1 VGRPPTLVAAN
12 GGSAFIFIFTLA
24 CLLIA
29 TPLLVARIPARPAL
43 APQPSRRCGGRGS
56 LTIFPLV
63 FRYGMN
69 PAQGPALVFDVLASA
84 FAEMP
89 GGRLVG
95 TLFFLLLVFA
105 ALTPSIAGFEPLVAW
120 LQQHRQV
127 SRVRAAAVTAVMVW
141 ALGLGSMLSFNRL
154 SAWHPLGGLALFADK
169 TFFDVMDFLS
179 SNVLPPVGAVLTS
192 VLVGW
197 RLRRTIVDEELRD
210 TTPFAA
216 RVCVWL
222 LRYVCPIA
230 IAAVLASALGVRLSN
245 A

>member
-1 VGRPPTLVAAN
+1 
-12 GGSAFIFIFTLA
+12 
-24 CLLIA
+24 LIDNVQA
-29 TPLLVARIPARPAL
+29 RVPSTHSSTPVWS
-43 APQPSRRCGGRGS
+43 SR
-56 LTIFPLV
+56 LT
-63 FRYGMN
+63 
-69 PAQGPALVFDVLASA
+69 
-84 FAEMP
+84 
-89 GGRLVG
+89 
-95 TLFFLLLVFA
+95 
-105 ALTPSIAGFEPLVAW
+105 
-120 LQQHRQV
+120 
-127 SRVRAAAVTAVMVW
+127 
-141 ALGLGSMLSFNRL
+141 
-154 SAWHPLGGLALFADK
+154 
-169 TFFDVMDFLS
+169 DFLS